1 MKDCAKLSPLSR
13 MGIEYSIVFF
23 ILFVKEVKRMTLKNR
38 VAKTLA
44 PVAHG
49 TSKEASRRV
58 ICGVIFHQRK
68 LPNRQMRTVK

>member
-1 MKDCAKLSPLSR
+1 
-13 MGIEYSIVFF
+13 
-23 ILFVKEVKRMTLKNR
+23 MTLKNR